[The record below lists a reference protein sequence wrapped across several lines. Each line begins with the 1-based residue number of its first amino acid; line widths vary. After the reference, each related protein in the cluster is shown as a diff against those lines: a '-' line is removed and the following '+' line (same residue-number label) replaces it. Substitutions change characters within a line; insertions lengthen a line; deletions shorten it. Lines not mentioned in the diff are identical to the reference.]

1 MESRNLTKK
10 VISELPV
17 PPAGKRVEYYDNQM
31 KGLMVRVTD
40 NGSKSFYVRRKRDGI
55 SQRIK
60 IGPFPEISLEEA
72 RKKALELCSA
82 LAKGENPLE
91 ERQAK
96 KAEATFGELL
106 DAYLEEYA
114 NAHCV
119 ASKEIAAVFRRYFS
133 DWRQRKMFSISNSDC
148 QRKINEIGKV
158 NGQTAANHALTYA
171 RAAINWSI
179 TNKYASGE
187 NPFSATTKFKTQPR
201 ERFLRPDELARFFT
215 ALKKLSNEN
224 GIRDYIYLSLLTG
237 ARQANVLAMRWDQLD
252 LTLGMWRIPRTKS
265 GESHTLP
272 LTQSAIAILLERAKE
287 NERKQKLGGGSE
299 WVFPGKGCSGHLV
312 EPKKGWYALLESAG
326 LQDLRMHDLRRT
338 LGSYMA
344 IGNQSL
350 HVIGKVLGHKSASA
364 TQIYSKLTH
373 NPLREAMEKAENDML
388 RAAGLL
394 NLGDDHKT

>member
-1 MESRNLTKK
+1 
-10 VISELPV
+10 
-17 PPAGKRVEYYDNQM
+17 
-31 KGLMVRVTD
+31 
-40 NGSKSFYVRRKRDGI
+40 
-55 SQRIK
+55 
-60 IGPFPEISLEEA
+60 
-72 RKKALELCSA
+72 
-82 LAKGENPLE
+82 
-91 ERQAK
+91 
-96 KAEATFGELL
+96 
-106 DAYLEEYA
+106 
-114 NAHCV
+114 
-119 ASKEIAAVFRRYFS
+119 
-133 DWRQRKMFSISNSDC
+133 
-148 QRKINEIGKV
+148 
-158 NGQTAANHALTYA
+158 
-171 RAAINWSI
+171 
-179 TNKYASGE
+179 
-187 NPFSATTKFKTQPR
+187 
-201 ERFLRPDELARFFT
+201 
-215 ALKKLSNEN
+215 
-224 GIRDYIYLSLLTG
+224 
-237 ARQANVLAMRWDQLD
+237 
-252 LTLGMWRIPRTKS
+252 MWRIPRTKS

-272 LTQSAIAILLERAKE
+272 LIAILLERAKE